1 MNCYWEFS
9 SCNHIYSMV
18 ERWQNT
24 GLGFVYIRCVWVLEI
39 PTVAQNT
46 VLVGFWQVM
55 RITSLFP

>member
-1 MNCYWEFS
+1 
-9 SCNHIYSMV
+9 MV